1 MSKTTVWMIVDMI
14 CSFMLIVCGIA
25 GITLNLAYIDIM
37 VMDHFTAFVMM
48 NVAYVVGIVL
58 GWKGLST
65 TEEDS

>member
-1 MSKTTVWMIVDMI
+1 MSKTVWMIVDVI
-14 CSFMLIVCGIA
+14 CNFILIVCGIT
-25 GITLNLAYIDIM
+25 GITLNLAHIDIM

-58 GWKGLST
+58 GWKGLSA